1 MTHIHDENGSCCG
14 GHDQED
20 KECCG
25 GHDHNHDQGSCC
37 GGHDHNHDQ
46 ESCCG
51 GHDHESCCGGHDHDH
66 EHHHTPVV
74 TFENEDG
81 TTEDFPIVDE
91 FELEGNVYVLVM
103 NQDETVTP
111 LRVEG
116 EEGELI
122 FLDEEEFNKVS
133 EAYAEMVE
141 AEEDEEPLQ

>member
-25 GHDHNHDQGSCC
+25 GHDHNHDQG
-37 GGHDHNHDQ
+37 
-46 ESCCG
+46 
-51 GHDHESCCGGHDHDH
+51 SCCGGHDHDH

-111 LRVEG
+111 LRVKG

-141 AEEDEEPLQ
+141 AEEDEAPLQ

>member
-1 MTHIHDENGSCCG
+1 MTHIHDEKEECCCG
-14 GHDQED
+14 TEKEGTDCCCETENEGTDCGCGCGHD
-20 KECCG
+20 
-25 GHDHNHDQGSCC
+25 
-37 GGHDHNHDQ
+37 
-46 ESCCG
+46 
-51 GHDHESCCGGHDHDH
+51 HDHDH

-81 TTEDFPIVDE
+81 TTEDHPIVDE
-91 FELEGNVYVLVM
+91 FELDGNVYVLVM

-116 EEGELI
+116 EEGDLV

-133 EAYAEMVE
+133 EAYAELVE

>member
-1 MTHIHDENGSCCG
+1 MTHIHDEQGCCCG
-14 GHDQED
+14 GNNQEEKECCGGQGHNHDHEHG
-20 KECCG
+20 ECCG
-25 GHDHNHDQGSCC
+25 GHDH
-37 GGHDHNHDQ
+37 
-46 ESCCG
+46 
-51 GHDHESCCGGHDHDH
+51 DHENGECCGGHDHDH

-81 TTEDFPIVDE
+81 TTEDHPIVDE
-91 FELEGNVYVLVM
+91 FELDGKVYVLVM

-116 EEGELI
+116 EEGDLV

-133 EAYAEMVE
+133 EAYAELVE

>member
-1 MTHIHDENGSCCG
+1 MTHIHDENGSCCD
-14 GHDQED
+14 GHDHED

-25 GHDHNHDQGSCC
+25 GHVHNHDHGSCC
-37 GGHDHNHDQ
+37 GGHDHDPA
-46 ESCCG
+46 
-51 GHDHESCCGGHDHDH
+51 
-66 EHHHTPVV
+66 HHHTQVV

-81 TTEDFPIVDE
+81 TTEDHPIVDE
-91 FELEGNVYVLVM
+91 FELDGNVYVLVM

-116 EEGELI
+116 EEGDLV

>member
-14 GHDQED
+14 GHDHGD

-25 GHDHNHDQGSCC
+25 GHDHDNQ
-37 GGHDHNHDQ
+37 
-46 ESCCG
+46 
-51 GHDHESCCGGHDHDH
+51 ESCCGGHDHDH
-66 EHHHTPVV
+66 EHHHIPVV

-81 TTEDFPIVDE
+81 TTEDHPIVDE
-91 FELEGNVYVLVM
+91 FELDGNVYVLVM

-116 EEGELI
+116 EEGDLV

>member
-14 GHDQED
+14 GHDHED

-25 GHDHNHDQGSCC
+25 GHDHNHNHGSCC
-37 GGHDHNHDQ
+37 GGHDHNHDH
-46 ESCCG
+46 G
-51 GHDHESCCGGHDHDH
+51 SCCGGHDHDH

-81 TTEDFPIVDE
+81 TTEDHPIVDE
-91 FELEGNVYVLVM
+91 FELDGNVYVLVM

-116 EEGELI
+116 EEGDLV

>member
-25 GHDHNHDQGSCC
+25 GHDHNHDQG
-37 GGHDHNHDQ
+37 
-46 ESCCG
+46 
-51 GHDHESCCGGHDHDH
+51 SCCGGHDHDH

>member
-1 MTHIHDENGSCCG
+1 MTHIHDEKEACCG
-14 GHDQED
+14 GHNTEEKD
-20 KECCG
+20 CCG
-25 GHDHNHDQGSCC
+25 GHNHNHEEQDCC
-37 GGHDHNHDQ
+37 
-46 ESCCG
+46 C
-51 GHDHESCCGGHDHDH
+51 GHDHDHEH

-81 TTEDFPIVDE
+81 TTEDHPIVDE
-91 FELEGNVYVLVM
+91 FELDGKVYVLVM

-116 EEGELI
+116 EDGDLV

-141 AEEDEEPLQ
+141 AEEDEEPIQ